1 MNLIVIHKNN
11 NSPTSSNNGLLRLC
25 ISSEPIAS
33 VIFDGLSKNLQLN
46 GDTNVAVAI
55 PERWAGESRLT
66 SPKIEHYRK
75 DIPLSYKQPR
85 LTRRNCWFVISDG
98 RFATQIDRDLL
109 DKVLADIRAD
119 VAMVNVKPE
128 LQGGHEKILAT
139 SQSKLVG
146 FRRVYNDLVQPA
158 SVPDDWPHHLFIK
171 TDVLNR
177 LLVDGA
183 LPLAFST
190 FINNCSTNSLT
201 VCSLNIGG
209 TVLDLDT
216 EVGLVSFLE
225 TRFNSSV
232 KNFPNLNNNCHK
244 EIAATDNVTISPSA
258 RLFGKVL
265 FGQSVNIGP
274 NAIIVGPAIISNN
287 VKIGKGAVIRASI
300 IGPDVSVPRNHL
312 IENRVLLHSQPHQ
325 KQAGR
330 IKTGRLIT
338 STITR
343 ATCKNSCQN
352 NFRIWPRFSYTGC
365 FKRIA
370 DIVVA
375 ITALILFAP
384 ILPLIALV
392 IKLTSRGPVFFK
404 DTRQGVH
411 GKAFNCLKFRTML
424 VGADKMQ
431 DKLRV
436 FNQTDG
442 PQFKMADDPRLS
454 AVGKFLRDTYIDE
467 VPQFFNVLF
476 GQMSLVGPRPS
487 PESENTLCPPWRD
500 ARLSV
505 RPGITGLWQVCRTRQ
520 PMKDFQEW
528 IHCDIKY
535 VRDLTLRMDL
545 WICCQ
550 TAKKMVKNFIR
561 QF

>member
-1 MNLIVIHKNN
+1 MPN
-11 NSPTSSNNGLLRLC
+11 NSNNLLRFA
-25 ISSEPIAS
+25 ISSEPLAS
-33 VIFDGLSKNLQLN
+33 ITFSYLN
-46 GDTNVAVAI
+46 GNSHHRSNNGVIAI
-55 PERWAGESRLT
+55 PQGWAAQTVEAKPDIIYYKENLPVPLGATNRL
-66 SPKIEHYRK
+66 KA
-75 DIPLSYKQPR
+75 
-85 LTRRNCWFVISDG
+85 NGWFVISNG
-98 RFATQIDRDLL
+98 RFATQIDHQCLY
-109 DKVLADIRAD
+109 KILAQLQANVIA
-119 VAMVNVKPE
+119 VNVSPQ
-128 LQGGHEKILAT
+128 LQAGHEKILTT

-146 FRRVYNDLVQPA
+146 FRRVYNDSAQPA
-158 SVPDDWPHHLFIK
+158 PIPDDWPHHLFIK

-177 LLVDGA
+177 LLGDGI
-183 LPLAFST
+183 LPLVFST

-201 VCSLNIGG
+201 VCGLNIGG
-209 TVLDLDT
+209 TILNLDT
-216 EVGLVSFLE
+216 EMGLVGFLE
-225 TRFNSSV
+225 TRFNSSA
-232 KNFPNLNNNCHK
+232 KNLPNLNNNCHK
-244 EIAATDNVTISPSA
+244 KITAKDNVTIFPGA

-265 FGQSVNIGP
+265 FGQNVNIGQ

-300 IGPDVSVPRNHL
+300 VGPDVSVPRNRL
-312 IENRVLLHSQPHQ
+312 IHNRVVIGSQHRQ
-325 KQAGR
+325 KQTGR

-352 NFRIWPRFSYTGC
+352 SLRIWPRFSYAGC

-404 DTRQGVH
+404 DSRQGLH
-411 GKAFNCLKFRTML
+411 GKAFNCLKFRTMP

-442 PQFKMADDPRLS
+442 PQFKIMDDPRLS
-454 AVGKFLRDTYIDE
+454 TVGKFLRDTYIDE

-528 IHCDIKY
+528 IHYDIKY
-535 VRDLTLRMDL
+535 VRDLSIRMDL

-550 TAKKMVKNFIR
+550 TAKKMVKSFIR